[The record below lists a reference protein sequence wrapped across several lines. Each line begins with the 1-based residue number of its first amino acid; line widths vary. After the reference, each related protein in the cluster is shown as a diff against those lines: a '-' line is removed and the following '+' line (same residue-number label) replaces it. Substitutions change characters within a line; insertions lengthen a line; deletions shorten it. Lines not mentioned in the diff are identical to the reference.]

1 LARSLQ
7 SRGYKQRNGSAAW
20 FSKEFDMINYAN
32 AQRVAVSF
40 FGALVFAAVAI
51 SAAVPVLPIV

>member
-1 LARSLQ
+1 
-7 SRGYKQRNGSAAW
+7 
-20 FSKEFDMINYAN
+20 MINYAN

-40 FGALVFAAVAI
+40 FDALVFAAVAI